1 MLEYSCWSKTDET
14 TIVPKVGKGFLM
26 ILLTKLDQQ
35 KILINLETVK
45 YIESVPDTIIFFTNG
60 ESVMVQESME
70 AISSAVLDYQAAVFR
85 KSQSEAA
92 LSP

>member
-1 MLEYSCWSKTDET
+1 
-14 TIVPKVGKGFLM
+14 M

-60 ESVMVQESME
+60 ESLMVQESLDT
-70 AISSAVLDYQAAVFR
+70 ISQAVVEYQAAVFR
-85 KSQSEAA
+85 QSTPAV
-92 LSP
+92 P

>member
-1 MLEYSCWSKTDET
+1 
-14 TIVPKVGKGFLM
+14 M

-60 ESVMVQESME
+60 ESLMVQESLDT
-70 AISSAVLDYQAAVFR
+70 ISLAVVEYQAAVFR
-85 KSQSEAA
+85 QSTAA
-92 LSP
+92 AP

>member
-1 MLEYSCWSKTDET
+1 
-14 TIVPKVGKGFLM
+14 M

-60 ESVMVQESME
+60 DSVMVLESME
-70 AISSAVLDYQAAVFR
+70 AISQAVVEYQAAVFR
-85 KSQSEAA
+85 HSQPFGAPA
-92 LSP
+92 P

>member
-1 MLEYSCWSKTDET
+1 
-14 TIVPKVGKGFLM
+14 M

-60 ESVMVQESME
+60 ESMMVQESME
-70 AISSAVLDYQAAVFR
+70 AISQAVVEYQAAVFR
-85 KSQSEAA
+85 QSTQTNPPA
-92 LSP
+92 P

>member
-1 MLEYSCWSKTDET
+1 
-14 TIVPKVGKGFLM
+14 M

-60 ESVMVQESME
+60 ESLMVQESLE
-70 AISSAVLDYQAAVFR
+70 TISQAVVEYQAAVFR
-85 KSQSEAA
+85 QSAPAA
-92 LSP
+92 P

>member
-1 MLEYSCWSKTDET
+1 
-14 TIVPKVGKGFLM
+14 M

-60 ESVMVQESME
+60 ESLMVQESLD
-70 AISSAVLDYQAAVFR
+70 AISQAVVEYQAAVFR
-85 KSQSEAA
+85 QSAPAA
-92 LSP
+92 P

>member
-1 MLEYSCWSKTDET
+1 
-14 TIVPKVGKGFLM
+14 M

-60 ESVMVQESME
+60 DSVMVLESME
-70 AISSAVLDYQAAVFR
+70 AISQAVVEYQAAVFR
-85 KSQSEAA
+85 HSQPPAA
-92 LSP
+92 PAP

>member
-1 MLEYSCWSKTDET
+1 
-14 TIVPKVGKGFLM
+14 M

-60 ESVMVQESME
+60 DSLMVQESID
-70 AISSAVLDYQAAVFR
+70 AISQAVVEYQAAVFR
-85 KSQSEAA
+85 QSTQT
-92 LSP
+92 SP

>member
-1 MLEYSCWSKTDET
+1 
-14 TIVPKVGKGFLM
+14 M

-60 ESVMVQESME
+60 ESMMVQESME
-70 AISSAVLDYQAAVFR
+70 AISQAVVEYQAAVFR
-85 KSQSEAA
+85 QSTQTKPPA
-92 LSP
+92 P

>member
-1 MLEYSCWSKTDET
+1 
-14 TIVPKVGKGFLM
+14 M

-60 ESVMVQESME
+60 ESLMVQESLDT
-70 AISSAVLDYQAAVFR
+70 ISQAVVEYQAAVFR
-85 KSQSEAA
+85 QSTPVA
-92 LSP
+92 P

>member
-1 MLEYSCWSKTDET
+1 
-14 TIVPKVGKGFLM
+14 M

-60 ESVMVQESME
+60 ESLMVQESLD
-70 AISSAVLDYQAAVFR
+70 AISQAVVEYQAAVFR
-85 KSQSEAA
+85 QSAA
-92 LSP
+92 AAP

>member
-1 MLEYSCWSKTDET
+1 
-14 TIVPKVGKGFLM
+14 M

-60 ESVMVQESME
+60 DSVMVLETME
-70 AISSAVLDYQAAVFR
+70 AISEAVLSYQAAVFR
-85 KSQSEAA
+85 KSKIEPT

>member
-1 MLEYSCWSKTDET
+1 
-14 TIVPKVGKGFLM
+14 M

-60 ESVMVQESME
+60 ESLMVQESLD
-70 AISSAVLDYQAAVFR
+70 AISQAVVEYQAAVFR
-85 KSQSEAA
+85 QSATTA
-92 LSP
+92 P

>member
-1 MLEYSCWSKTDET
+1 
-14 TIVPKVGKGFLM
+14 M

-35 KILINLETVK
+35 KILVNLETVK

-60 ESVMVQESME
+60 DSVMVQESMD

-85 KSQSEAA
+85 QSQAGA
-92 LSP
+92 PPP

>member
-1 MLEYSCWSKTDET
+1 
-14 TIVPKVGKGFLM
+14 M

-60 ESVMVQESME
+60 ESMMVQESME
-70 AISSAVLDYQAAVFR
+70 AISQAVVEYQAAVFR
-85 KSQSEAA
+85 QSTQTTPPA
-92 LSP
+92 P